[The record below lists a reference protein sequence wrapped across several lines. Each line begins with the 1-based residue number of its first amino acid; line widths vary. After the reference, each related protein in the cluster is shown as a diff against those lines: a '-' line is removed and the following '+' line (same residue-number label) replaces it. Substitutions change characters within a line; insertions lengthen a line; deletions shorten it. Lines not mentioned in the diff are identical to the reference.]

1 MKKEWK
7 LSLRPSLGAQIMMGL
22 ILGVIAGMLTYH
34 NQLAITA
41 MQNTGTIFINLIQMI
56 VLPIIISCLTI
67 GIASI
72 GSLKRL
78 GQIGLKTIVYFEVMS
93 TVALIVGLLVGNLF
107 RPGIMVN
114 VHSLHGTDVAQYVSS
129 DHVATK
135 GGFWG
140 FLLNMVPTNIF
151 KSLAQGNMLAV
162 IVFSVF
168 LGLGVTAIG
177 KNGKILVNF
186 MSAVAQVMFKIV
198 DWIMHVAPLGVFAL
212 IGATVAQMGIK
223 SLVPLGYF
231 VILAYGAMIFFVLVC
246 LGIVARLFKFR
257 ITHLLYVI
265 REEIILAFTTA
276 SSEVALPKN
285 IQKMVKFGVNKS
297 ITNFVIP
304 VGYTFNLDGS
314 AIYQSLGVLFL
325 AQAYHLNLSIGKQI
339 VIMLVLMVTSK
350 GMAGVPSA
358 SFVVLLTTAS
368 TIGIPMSGLA
378 LIAGIDR
385 LVDMGRTAV
394 NVVGNSL
401 ATTIIGKSE
410 RAFNLKQAH
419 AYYFQLKREANRW

>member
-1 MKKEWK
+1 M
-7 LSLRPSLGAQIMMGL
+7 PTLGTQILIGL
-22 ILGVIAGMLTYH
+22 FLGIGIGFLLYH
-34 NQLAITA
+34 NQMAIMA
-41 MQNTGTIFINLIQMI
+41 MQNIGTIFINLIQMI
-56 VLPIIISCLTI
+56 VLPIIVSCLTV

-72 GSLKRL
+72 GSMKRL
-78 GQIGLKTIVYFEVMS
+78 GRIGLKTIIYFEVMT
-93 TVALIVGLLVGNLF
+93 TVALAVGLFVGNIF
-107 RPGIMVN
+107 HPGTLIN
-114 VHSLHGTDVAQYVSS
+114 IHSLHSFNISQYVS
-129 DHVATK
+129 VAHTASK

-140 FLLNMVPTNIF
+140 FVINMIPTNIF

-168 LGLGVTAIG
+168 FGLGVTAVG
-177 KNGKILVNF
+177 KQGHILVTF
-186 MSAVAQVMFKIV
+186 MSSVAKVMFKIV
-198 DWIMHVAPLGVFAL
+198 DWIMHIAPLGVFAL
-212 IGATVAQMGIK
+212 MGATVAQMGLK
-223 SLVPLGYF
+223 SLLPLGYF
-231 VILAYGAMIFFVLVC
+231 VALAYGAMIFFVLVC
-246 LGIVARLFKFR
+246 LGLVARIFKFR
-257 ITHLLYVI
+257 IMKLLRVI
-265 REEIILAFTTA
+265 KEEVVLAFTTA

-285 IQKMVKFGVNKS
+285 MQRMVKLGVKKA
-297 ITNFVIP
+297 IANFVIP

-325 AQAYHLNLSIGKQI
+325 AQAYHLDLSIGKQI

-401 ATTIIGKSE
+401 ATAVIGKSE
-410 RAFNLKQAH
+410 HAFDMNQAH
-419 AYYFQLKREANRW
+419 SYYREVVEDPKKAEKI

>member
-1 MKKEWK
+1 MHV
-7 LSLRPSLGAQIMMGL
+7 PNLGTQIMIGL
-22 ILGVIAGMLTYH
+22 ILGIGLGMLCYR
-34 NQLAITA
+34 NRMAITA

-56 VLPIIISCLTI
+56 VLPIIVSCLTV

-72 GSLKRL
+72 GSMKKL
-78 GQIGLKTIVYFEVMS
+78 GRIGLKTIIYFEVLS
-93 TVALIVGLLVGNLF
+93 TVALAVGLFIGNVF
-107 RPGIMVN
+107 HPGAMIN
-114 VHSLHGTDVAQYVSS
+114 IHSLHSMNITQYISES
-129 DHVATK
+129 HMATR

-140 FLLNMVPTNIF
+140 FVIGMIPTNIF

-168 LGLGVTAIG
+168 FGLGVTAVG
-177 KNGKILVNF
+177 KQGQILVTV
-186 MSAVAQVMFKIV
+186 MKAIAQVMFKIV
-198 DWIMHVAPLGVFAL
+198 DWIMHVAPIGVFAL
-212 IGATVAQMGIK
+212 MGATVAQMGIS
-223 SLVPLGYF
+223 SLLPLGYF

-246 LGIVARLFKFR
+246 LGGVARLFNFR
-257 ITHLLYVI
+257 ITKLLRI
-265 REEIILAFTTA
+265 IKEEIVLAFTTA

-285 IQKMVKFGVNKS
+285 MQRLAKLGIKKAIV
-297 ITNFVIP
+297 NFVIP

-325 AQAYHLNLSIGKQI
+325 AQAYHLDLSIGKQI

-401 ATTIIGKSE
+401 ATAIIGKSE
-410 RAFNLKQAH
+410 HAFDHKQAQR
-419 AYYFQLKREANRW
+419 YYRQIVSASQNRK

>member
-1 MKKEWK
+1 MKKNFK
-7 LSLRPSLGAQIMMGL
+7 RLLHMPTLGTQIMIGL
-22 ILGVIAGMLTYH
+22 ILGIGIGRLFYH

-56 VLPIIISCLTI
+56 VLPIIVSCLTV

-72 GSLKRL
+72 GSMKKL
-78 GQIGLKTIVYFEVMS
+78 GRIGLKTIIYFEVLT
-93 TVALIVGLLVGNLF
+93 TVALAVGLFVGNVF
-107 RPGIMVN
+107 HPGTLIN
-114 VHSLHGTDVAQYVSS
+114 VHSLHGMNISQYVSS
-129 DHVATK
+129 AHVATK

-140 FLLNMVPTNIF
+140 FLINMVPTNIF

-168 LGLGVTAIG
+168 FGLGVTAVG
-177 KNGKILVNF
+177 KQGQILVTIMN
-186 MSAVAQVMFKIV
+186 AIAQVMFKIV
-198 DWIMHVAPLGVFAL
+198 DWIMHVAPIGVFAL
-212 IGATVAQMGIK
+212 IGATVAQMGVS
-223 SLVPLGYF
+223 SLMPLGYF

-246 LGIVARLFKFR
+246 LGVVARLFKFR
-257 ITHLLYVI
+257 ITKLLRI
-265 REEIILAFTTA
+265 IKEEIVLAFTTA

-285 IQKMVKFGVNKS
+285 MQRMAKLGVKKAIV
-297 ITNFVIP
+297 NFVIP

-325 AQAYHLNLSIGKQI
+325 AQAYHLDLSIGKQI

-385 LVDMGRTAV
+385 FVDMGRTAV

-401 ATTIIGKSE
+401 ATAIIGKSE
-410 RAFNLKQAH
+410 HAFDGSRAQR
-419 AYYFQLKREANRW
+419 YYHQVVTETY